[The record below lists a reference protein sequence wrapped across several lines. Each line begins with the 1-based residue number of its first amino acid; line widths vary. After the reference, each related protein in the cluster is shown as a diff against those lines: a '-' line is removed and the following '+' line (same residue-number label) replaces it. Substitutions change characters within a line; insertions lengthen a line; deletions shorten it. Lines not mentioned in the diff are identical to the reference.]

1 MVNLILIT
9 HGGFARGIMDAAH
22 LIVGEQDGVVE
33 ISLREDDSID
43 EMRSHLMDVVSKLYP
58 ESDGLLI
65 LVDLFGASPFN
76 AAAMIDDKTYP
87 NLEVISGL
95 NLPMLLEVLI
105 ARGHLSLAEL
115 SALAE
120 ESGHTGI
127 KVLST
132 IKANL

>member
-1 MVNLILIT
+1 M
-9 HGGFARGIMDAAH
+9 
-22 LIVGEQDGVVE
+22 
-33 ISLREDDSID
+33 REDDSID